1 MPGPKPGQ
9 IISYTRKPEPP
20 KNPGSDQ
27 TIVHLRASASSW
39 RSFSDCASRVQ
50 TQSMDAGEREGGRDA
65 NKFITLNLRFHK

>member
-1 MPGPKPGQ
+1 MDCEMKMGG
-9 IISYTRKPEPP
+9 RD
-20 KNPGSDQ
+20 GGGGGGGGVVRRRVR
-27 TIVHLRASASSW
+27 VHLRASASSW